1 VRAGEEGA
9 RVSWDGRT
17 EKFKMVQYYKDKGM
31 PLYGALQSLYEKY
44 GYFEEYVQS
53 IELDGIAGKAQIA
66 KIMDAFRADYFN
78 AFADAKAKL
87 EELRAAANEHLL
99 EF

>member
-1 VRAGEEGA
+1 MGWLAG
-9 RVSWDGRT
+9 SD
-17 EKFKMVQYYKDKGM
+17 KFEMAQYYKDKGM
-31 PLYGALQSLYEKY
+31 TLYEALQSLYEKY
-44 GYFEEYVQS
+44 GYFEEYMQF

-66 KIMDAFRADYFN
+66 KIMDAFRADYFD

-87 EELRAAANEHLL
+87 EELKAVANEHLM